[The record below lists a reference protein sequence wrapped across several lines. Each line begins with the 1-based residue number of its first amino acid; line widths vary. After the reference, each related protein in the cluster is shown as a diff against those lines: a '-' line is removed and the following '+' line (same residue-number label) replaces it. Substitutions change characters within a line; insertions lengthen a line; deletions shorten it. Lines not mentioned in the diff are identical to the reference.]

1 MTNFFFKRVAAC
13 YLASV
18 SATATAAAAAGAT
31 PAAAAGGSDSNGGTE
46 GIATVNPHV
55 LMRLAGVRAR
65 TRVQRYA
72 GAKVKISVSTD
83 VL

>member
-31 PAAAAGGSDSNGGTE
+31 PAGGSDSNGGTE

-72 GAKVKISVSTD
+72 GSKVKISVSTD